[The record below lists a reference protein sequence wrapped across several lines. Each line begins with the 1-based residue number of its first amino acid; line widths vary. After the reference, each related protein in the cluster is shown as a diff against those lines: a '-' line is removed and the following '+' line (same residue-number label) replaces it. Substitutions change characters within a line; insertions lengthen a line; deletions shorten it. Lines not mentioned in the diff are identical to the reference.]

1 MSNSWICSADSE
13 AKRFNLGD
21 AMYIKVKTFS
31 IQKLVLAS
39 SNEWCIN
46 LYCDTIFWT
55 YLNLTTMGLNNFCW
69 SVFSLFHLHFGIK
82 SFLKL
87 QIYQSDVPVR
97 FAVKRSIFQTFWK
110 PDCCTKSLFFELE
123 TSNFGH
129 LLIFKFCWTVQSFS
143 KIGQHWY

>member
-1 MSNSWICSADSE
+1 MQFYDRLNRVLIFLDEKSILYFGQKIVIPAIVSNSWICSADSE

-55 YLNLTTMGLNNFCW
+55 YLNLTTMGLNNFCR
-69 SVFSLFHLHFGIK
+69 SVFSPFQLHFGIK
-82 SFLKL
+82 SFLNNLKL
-87 QIYQSDVPVR
+87 QIYQSIR
-97 FAVKRSIFQTFWK
+97 CTRTF
-110 PDCCTKSLFFELE
+110 C
-123 TSNFGH
+123 G
-129 LLIFKFCWTVQSFS
+129 
-143 KIGQHWY
+143 

>member
-1 MSNSWICSADSE
+1 MQFYDRLNRVLIFLDEKSILYFGQKIVIPAIVSNSWICSADSE

-55 YLNLTTMGLNNFCW
+55 YLNLTTMGLNNFCR
-69 SVFSLFHLHFGIK
+69 SVFSLFQLTSESKKPGQIAIVLHYCDLSRF
-82 SFLKL
+82 FLTQTL
-87 QIYQSDVPVR
+87 LSL
-97 FAVKRSIFQTFWK
+97 TFWWQYFIL
-110 PDCCTKSLFFELE
+110 PS
-123 TSNFGH
+123 
-129 LLIFKFCWTVQSFS
+129 
-143 KIGQHWY
+143 